1 VFSVLIST
9 ERDIAQRAQEL
20 KVLHLGLMLTV
31 PSLFDPNLPILRTL
45 LEQLQEPP
53 SGDLPIV
60 VGDSPDDQ
68 EEKLVYSAR
77 EILTKATQLRGDI
90 VGKDLLSISML
101 LGATR
106 IGDLILQGNYSTTTE
121 PLIQFARHFRNAC
134 AHGDRWHFK
143 NGEPKHPASCRSLA
157 LSASLDGKRATY
169 DTVSPKLY
177 VEYLDD
183 ISNYFLPGAV
193 LQPSRETS

>member
-1 VFSVLIST
+1 
-9 ERDIAQRAQEL
+9 
-20 KVLHLGLMLTV
+20 MLAV

-45 LEQLQEPP
+45 LEQVQDT

-60 VGDSPDDQ
+60 VGDAPDDDG
-68 EEKLVYSAR
+68 EKLVFSAR
-77 EILTKATQLRGDI
+77 EILTKVTQLRGDI
-90 VGKDLLSISML
+90 IGKDLLSISML

-106 IGDLILQGNYSTTTE
+106 IGDLILQGNHSKTTE
-121 PLIQFARHFRNAC
+121 PLMQFARHFRNAC
-134 AHGDRWHFK
+134 AHGDRWYFK
-143 NGEPKHPASCRSLA
+143 NGEPKHPASCRALT

-183 ISNYFLPGAV
+183 VSNYFVPGFV
-193 LQPSRETS
+193 PPPSRKTP